1 MSKIHSYLLFIVI
14 LVSSCSPKG
23 FVFDGKK
30 LQQIQVADVGDL
42 YSTYNFSKEDQTQLS
57 SSFSNTSLVSDIEAY
72 SKEKNWPAAINTLEK
87 RLQVR
92 PTMLQYHF
100 YKVAT
105 LGNKT
110 IVALPADKNRHMPA
124 GFVPATTIY
133 MVFASKTIIS
143 K

>member
-1 MSKIHSYLLFIVI
+1 MYKFASVIVFVLLVFV
-14 LVSSCSPKG
+14 SCSQKG

-30 LQQIQVADVGDL
+30 VQEVKVADMGDL
-42 YSTYNFSKEDQTQLS
+42 YSTYIFSKDDQTQLS
-57 SSFSNTSLVSDIEAY
+57 SAFNNKSLVSDISAY
-72 SKEKNWPAAINTLEK
+72 SKEKNWPDAINTLEK

-110 IVALPADKNRHMPA
+110 IVALPPDKNRHMPA

-133 MVFASKTIIS
+133 MVFAGKTIIG